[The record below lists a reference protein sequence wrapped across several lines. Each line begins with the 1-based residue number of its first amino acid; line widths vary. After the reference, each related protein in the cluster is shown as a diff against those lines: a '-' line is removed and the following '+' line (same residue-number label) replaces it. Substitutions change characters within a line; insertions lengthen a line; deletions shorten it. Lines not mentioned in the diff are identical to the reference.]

1 MNLNEASKKNC
12 ACIYRFTFPDGKR
25 YVGRTKNLSKRIELY
40 KKNLNEGC
48 KSSKVID
55 ALREFGVSKVNVEIL
70 SEPKNLSEEDKDLVL
85 SILELKYIRLN
96 NCIYPNGYNVSV
108 GGELLG
114 IPCDCISTDLCVTPY
129 SGGHKP
135 VLVYDVDGN
144 FIQEFDSIEKCAYNY
159 GVDTQVVS
167 SNLDKRRGLFCGKYM
182 IRQKRYGKIPEKIA
196 PFEREVVEKRI
207 VNKIYEDKVVYRER
221 VVSAPKN
228 TILKYNEDGEFCGEY
243 ETTKD
248 AAMSIGCNHVTKGV
262 LTKGYIFFEHDGG
275 EIKQN
280 IGKFEKKSVRLP
292 KYTEALEKLGNDDLN
307 VERSG
312 WSHLINDFQ
321 VAQYDLQGNL
331 LNVYD
336 SIKMAS
342 YETGLPY
349 SGIWACV
356 FGKIRKSAGFIW
368 RKYDE

>member
-1 MNLNEASKKNC
+1 MEFYEANKKSC
-12 ACIYRFTFPDGKR
+12 ACIYRFTFPNGKC
-25 YVGRTKNLSKRIELY
+25 YVGRTKNLAKRIELY
-40 KKNLNEGC
+40 KRNLSEDV

-70 SEPKNLSEEDKDLVL
+70 SEPKNLSDEDKDLVL

-96 NCIYPNGYNVSV
+96 NCIYPDGYNVSV

-114 IPCDCISTDLCVTPY
+114 IPCDCISTESSVTPY

-207 VNKIYEDKVVYRER
+207 VNKIYEDKVIYREK

-228 TILKYNEDGEFCGEY
+228 PILKYNEDGEFCGEY
-243 ETTKD
+243 ETMTD
-248 AAMSIGCNHVTKGV
+248 AAMSIGCSHVKKGV
-262 LTKGYIFFEHDGG
+262 LTRGYIFFEHDGG

-280 IGKFEKKSVRLP
+280 IGKIEKKKKRLP
-292 KYTEALEKLGNDDLN
+292 KYSEALDSISDESLN
-307 VERSG
+307 VQSRG
-312 WSHLINDFQ
+312 WSNLINDFR
-321 VAQYDLQGNL
+321 VAQYDLSGNL
-331 LNVYD
+331 IEIYE
-336 SIKMAS
+336 SIKHAS
-342 YETGLPY
+342 YETGLSY

-356 FGKIRKSAGFIW
+356 FGRTKKSGGFIW
-368 RKYDE
+368 RKYDK

>member
-1 MNLNEASKKNC
+1 MEFYEANKKNC
-12 ACIYRFTFPDGKR
+12 ACIYRFTFPDGKC
-25 YVGRTKNLSKRIELY
+25 YVGRTKNLAKRIELY
-40 KKNLNEGC
+40 KKNLNGEC

-70 SEPKNLSEEDKDLVL
+70 SEPKNLSDGDKDLVL

-114 IPCDCISTDLCVTPY
+114 IPYDCISTDLSVTPY

-182 IRQKRYGKIPEKIA
+182 IRQKKYGKIPEKIA
-196 PFEREVVEKRI
+196 PFEREIVEKRI

-228 TILKYNEDGEFCGEY
+228 PILKYNEDGEFCGEY
-243 ETTKD
+243 ETMYD
-248 AAMSIGCNHVTKGV
+248 AAMSIGRSNVKKGV
-262 LTKGYIFFEHDGG
+262 LTSGYIFFEHDGG
-275 EIKQN
+275 EIRQN
-280 IGKFEKKSVRLP
+280 IGKIEKKTKRFP
-292 KYTEALEKLGNDDLN
+292 KYSDALDGISDESFN
-307 VERSG
+307 VQSKG
-312 WSHLINDFQ
+312 WSTLINDFK
-321 VAQYDLQGNL
+321 VAKYDLSGNL
-331 LNVYD
+331 LEIYD
-336 SIKMAS
+336 SIKHAS
-342 YETGLPY
+342 YETGIPY

-356 FGKIRKSAGFIW
+356 FGRIKKSAGFIW
-368 RKYDE
+368 RKYNE

>member
-1 MNLNEASKKNC
+1 MEFYEANKKNC
-12 ACIYRFTFPDGKR
+12 ACIYKFTFPDGKC
-25 YVGRTKNLSKRIELY
+25 YVGRTKNLAKRIRIY
-40 KKNLNEGC
+40 QKALNGEC
-48 KSSKVID
+48 KSSKVVD

-70 SEPKNLSEEDKDLVL
+70 SEPKNLSEGDKDLVL

-114 IPCDCISTDLCVTPY
+114 IPCDCISTDLSVTPY

-182 IRQKRYGKIPEKIA
+182 IRQKKYGKIPEKIA
-196 PFEREVVEKRI
+196 PFEIEIVEKRI
-207 VNKIYEDKVVYRER
+207 VNKIYEDKVIYREKE
-221 VVSAPKN
+221 VNVPQN
-228 TILKYNEDGEFCGEY
+228 PILKYNEDGEFCGEY
-243 ETTKD
+243 ETITD
-248 AAMSIGCNHVTKGV
+248 AAMSIGRNHVTKGV

-280 IGKFEKKSVRLP
+280 IGKVEKKTKRLP
-292 KYTEALEKLGNDDLN
+292 KYSDALRCIPDESLN
-307 VERSG
+307 AEPRR
-312 WSHLINDFQ
+312 WSSLINDFK
-321 VAQYDLQGNL
+321 VAQYNRGGELVGL
-331 LNVYD
+331 YD
-336 SIKMAS
+336 SINDAS
-342 YETGLPY
+342 YETGIPY

-356 FGKIRKSAGFIW
+356 FGRIKSSAGFIW